1 MIHRINYEQI
11 LGEVLEDENYAGHLL
26 GVNVLLDL
34 HSKEYFIK
42 DDDGKEMLRVDATSQ
57 EAMPTL
63 LEFLKHLHE
72 NPVLH

>member
-1 MIHRINYEQI
+1 MMHRINYEQI
-11 LGEVLEDENYAGHLL
+11 LGEVLEDENYAGHIM

-34 HSKEYFIK
+34 QSKEYLIK